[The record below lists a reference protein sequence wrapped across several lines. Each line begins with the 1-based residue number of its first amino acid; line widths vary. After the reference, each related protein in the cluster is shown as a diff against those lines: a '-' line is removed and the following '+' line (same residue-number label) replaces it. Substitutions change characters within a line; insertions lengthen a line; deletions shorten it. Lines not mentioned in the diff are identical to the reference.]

1 MTSPFSKFI
10 DNAEHAVEL
19 ITLHEKLNDGKRTHH
34 EHEVLTKSCI
44 VLFVACWEAF
54 IEDCAETAVE
64 FLVNEAPSPTK
75 LPKELLK
82 HISSELKADKNDQKI
97 WELCGDGWRQVVR
110 NHYKTMLS
118 KHLGPF
124 NTPRAGN
131 IDTLYKAVLGLEG
144 LSSCWHWK
152 RMPSKTAK
160 EKLSEVITLR
170 GSIAHRVE
178 ASRKVTRAY
187 ANRAG
192 INFLFLAIKTSNH
205 VRKYIHETTGK
216 YPWDEESVR
225 SIK

>member
-19 ITLHEKLNDGKRTHH
+19 ITLHEELNKGKKTHH

-44 VLFVACWEAF
+44 VLLVACWEAF
-54 IEDCAETAVE
+54 VEDCAESAVE
-64 FLVNEAPSPTK
+64 FLVKEISSPTK

-82 HISSELKADKNDQKI
+82 HISSELKADKNDLKV
-97 WELCGDGWRQVVR
+97 WDLCGDGWRQIVR
-110 NHYKTMLS
+110 IHYKAMLS

-131 IDTLYKAVLGLEG
+131 IDNLYKAVLGLEN

-152 RMPSKTAK
+152 RMSPKMAK
-160 EKLSEVITLR
+160 EKLSEIITLR

-187 ANRAG
+187 TNRAG
-192 INFLFLAIKTSNH
+192 INLIFLSIKTSNH
-205 VRKYIHETTGK
+205 VRKYIYGATGK
-216 YPWDEESVR
+216 FPWDEESHQ